1 MIEERTAQVGQQEI
15 ARITGV
21 CPCSTKGSMAK
32 ANRVLSREHTG
43 HNKLPVTTT
52 REMTAH
58 RHYKNVSREIRLIIL
73 FTIKDGETLYSQKEQ
88 ELELTVTEIMSS
100 LLQNLGL
107 N

>member
-1 MIEERTAQVGQQEI
+1 MIEEWNAQVGHQEI

-21 CPCSTKGSMAK
+21 CPCSTRCSRAK

-58 RHYKNVSREIRLIIL
+58 RHYQNVSREIRLIIL
-73 FTIKDGETLYSQKEQ
+73 FATKDGETLYSQKKQ
-88 ELELTVTEIMSS
+88 ELELSVTEIMSS
-100 LLQNLGL
+100 LLQNF
-107 N
+107 